1 MKLTDDII
9 EKFGFDCCL
18 HFSLGGWIVSLFS
31 GFGWIGLVIGI
42 IVMEVL
48 SYLKEE
54 KFDDVF
60 DKKDIIAANLGG
72 AVAVVGYALCQFF
85 LWIF

>member
-1 MKLTDDII
+1 MKLTDNILK
-9 EKFGFDCCL
+9 KFGFDYCL
-18 HFSLGGWIVSLFS
+18 HFLLGGWIVSLFS
-31 GFGWIGLVIGI
+31 GFGWVGLLIGV

-48 SYLKEE
+48 SYLKEK
-54 KFDDVF
+54 KFDLVF

-72 AVAVVGYALCQFF
+72 AVAVVVYALCQFF